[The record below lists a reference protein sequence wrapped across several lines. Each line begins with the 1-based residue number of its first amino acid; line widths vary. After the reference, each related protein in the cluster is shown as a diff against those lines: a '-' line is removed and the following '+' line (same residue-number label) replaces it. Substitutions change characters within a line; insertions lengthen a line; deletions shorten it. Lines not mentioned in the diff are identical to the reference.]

1 MAYIIFNSENNI
13 LGLAKTDSKKD
24 QYLENNVN
32 STAIEVSDT
41 IYSDWAKN
49 NIIVKLEN
57 GSLVTENVTSHRDE
71 AISDASAA
79 QAEYKFYV
87 DKLKNDF
94 EARKKNY
101 TEVAEMI
108 TFLESIDTSSVSSW
122 NISDNIVNYIYN
134 LPDCPQIYILEYQ
147 F

>member
-41 IYSDWAKN
+41 IYSDWAKS

-57 GSLVTENVTSHRDE
+57 GSLVTENVTSYRD
-71 AISDASAA
+71 IS
-79 QAEYKFYV
+79 
-87 DKLKNDF
+87 
-94 EARKKNY
+94 
-101 TEVAEMI
+101 
-108 TFLESIDTSSVSSW
+108 
-122 NISDNIVNYIYN
+122 
-134 LPDCPQIYILEYQ
+134 
-147 F
+147 

>member
-41 IYSDWAKN
+41 IYSDWAKS

-57 GSLVTENVTSHRDE
+57 GSLVTENVTSYRDE

-79 QAEYKFYV
+79 QAEYKFFV

-122 NISDNIVNYIYN
+122 NISDNILNYIYN

-147 F
+147 Y